1 MMNAKIWGWQL
12 PEQEGGL
19 DGEAGEE
26 DAVEGEPKRLNLQV
40 NLQVKAGAP
49 ERRQYSL
56 GTLKD
61 GSISGRTPKEGS
73 FPFPKIIVI
82 F

>member
-1 MMNAKIWGWQL
+1 MQRFELGWQL

-40 NLQVKAGAP
+40 NLQVKAGKGGNI
-49 ERRQYSL
+49 L
-56 GTLKD
+56 
-61 GSISGRTPKEGS
+61 
-73 FPFPKIIVI
+73 
-82 F
+82 